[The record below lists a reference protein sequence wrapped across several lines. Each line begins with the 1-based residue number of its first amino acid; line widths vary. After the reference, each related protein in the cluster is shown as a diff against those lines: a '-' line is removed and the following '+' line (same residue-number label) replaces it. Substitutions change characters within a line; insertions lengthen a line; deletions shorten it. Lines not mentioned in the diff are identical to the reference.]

1 MSLLDDIKDKA
12 LGAMK
17 GETGGLMD
25 GIHNMLASKESG
37 GLAGIVDSFKEKGLG
52 GIISSWISTG
62 KNLPISADQIQQALG
77 TEKIQQLA
85 EKAGMSLEDVKA
97 KLAEYLPNIIDKLT
111 PDGKVPE
118 PGLLQKGL
126 DFLKSKM

>member
-1 MSLLDDIKDKA
+1 MSLLHDITDKA
-12 LGAMK
+12 LGALK

-25 GIHNMLASKESG
+25 GIHSMLVSKESG
-37 GLAGIVDSFKEKGLG
+37 GLAGLVDSFKEKGLG

-62 KNLPISADQIQQALG
+62 KNLPISAEQIQQALG
-77 TEKIQQLA
+77 KEKIQQLA
-85 EKAGMSLEDVKA
+85 EKAGMSPEDVKA
-97 KLAEYLPNIIDKLT
+97 KLTEHLPNIIDKLT

-126 DFLKSKM
+126 DFLKSKV

>member
-12 LGAMK
+12 LGALR
-17 GETGGLMD
+17 GEAGGFMD
-25 GIHNMLASKESG
+25 GIYSILGSEESG
-37 GLAGIVDSFKEKGLG
+37 GLAGLVESFKEKGLG

-77 TEKIQQLA
+77 KEKIQRLA
-85 EKAGMSLEDVKA
+85 EKTGMSLEDVKA
-97 KLAEYLPNIIDKLT
+97 KLAEHLPNIIDKLT

-118 PGLLQKGL
+118 SGLLQKGL
-126 DFLKSKM
+126 DFLKSRI